1 MVDPQLFACGR
12 GRHLLQL
19 HELAARK
26 SIEFVDPGRIGL
38 RVGGNSD
45 RYEVAVA
52 LRSHSARITNVLF
65 LPNVGTTCGEISLF
79 QSLS

>member
-1 MVDPQLFACGR
+1 MDDSRLLVNWGSGD
-12 GRHLLQL
+12 LLQL

-65 LPNVGTTCGEISLF
+65 LPNVGTTCG
-79 QSLS
+79 